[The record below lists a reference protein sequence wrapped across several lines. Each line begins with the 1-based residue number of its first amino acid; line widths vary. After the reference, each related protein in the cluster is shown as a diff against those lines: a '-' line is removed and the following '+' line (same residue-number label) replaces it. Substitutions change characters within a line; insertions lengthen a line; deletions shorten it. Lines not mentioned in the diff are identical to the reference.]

1 MRNVTDTDRN
11 PEWVLRLTAHN
22 TECTN
27 TNTRL
32 PSPRPNQIKASGNS
46 AIAGSGLNIA
56 VSVSSKSVPRRLVMA
71 RTVRSVASTIP
82 TAYPTNSTRTEFHA
96 FSNKPPD
103 AMPSRSEEHTSGTP
117 VTNAHPVC
125 RLLLEKK
132 NKKRQTTNLHTK
144 NKHTTK
150 QTK

>member
-96 FSNKPPD
+96 LSNKPPD
-103 AMPSRSEEHTSGTP
+103 ALPSNTAPMVP
-117 VTNAHPVC
+117 VTVGNISCLYSLSTYTSTINP
-125 RLLLEKK
+125 
-132 NKKRQTTNLHTK
+132 NTTKRQTFRT
-144 NKHTTK
+144 TTK
-150 QTK
+150 